1 MPIIY
6 ETMIA
11 ALCAV
16 VQSQPIGT
24 NRGLFSLLWMMVSGR
39 LLGSRGGV
47 FPALLA
53 LGLSSQAVRR
63 AWGAL
68 ACGKWTIEALL
79 RSWESYVHEETDW
92 QARRCGGYRVRALD
106 ITAFWRPK
114 LKGCVSKHFYHP
126 AGKAL
131 PGILV
136 GMAAS
141 IGCLGSQRV
150 PLPTHLL
157 SPPADE
163 SEAWLKQHLIEQ
175 VAEELAE
182 DEVAVLDAGFSLKA
196 LQEAQMPRYV
206 IRLPRNAVARRNQ
219 LPERAPDQKGRPRE
233 YGDIVRPL
241 ARCYRDKCLAA
252 TPCDHHESWD
262 YQGRQLHAEIWDE
275 LVRHDCAVDTDQD
288 TYRIVVITDPL
299 YLRPWVLAS
308 NLTVPAHVLH
318 ALFLQRWPIEQLPLA
333 AKHMIGAHR
342 QFVFSPRSRTRLP
355 QLALLAGAI
364 LTCLAALFPAIP
376 TGFWDRQPK
385 PTPGRLRRAL
395 HAMPFPDSSQLP
407 PRIRQKASV
416 TDHLPKGIEAHR
428 RSKPPD

>member
-6 ETMIA
+6 QTMIA
-11 ALCAV
+11 ALGAV
-16 VQSQPIGT
+16 VQLQPIGT
-24 NRGLFSLLWMMVSGR
+24 NWGLFTLLWMMVSGR
-39 LLGSRGGV
+39 LLESRGGV
-47 FPALLA
+47 FPGLLS
-53 LGLSSQAVRR
+53 LGLSSPAVRR
-63 AWGAL
+63 AWCAL
-68 ACGKWTIEALL
+68 ASGQWRMEALL
-79 RSWESYVHEETDW
+79 RQWQSYVYEETEW
-92 QARRCGGYRVRALD
+92 QAKAYSGYRVRALD

-163 SEAWLKQHLIEQ
+163 SEAWLKQHLMVQ
-175 VAEELAE
+175 VAEDLAE

-206 IRLPRNAVARRNQ
+206 IRLARNAVARRNQ
-219 LPERAPDQKGRPRE
+219 LPERVPDQKGRPRE
-233 YGDIVRPL
+233 YGDVVRPL
-241 ARCYRDKCLAA
+241 ARCYRDNYLPA
-252 TPCDHHESWD
+252 TPCDHHETWE
-262 YQGRQLHAEIWDE
+262 YQGRELHAQVWQN
-275 LVRHDCAVDTDQD
+275 LVRSDCIVDPEQA
-288 TYRIVVITDPL
+288 TYRVVVITDPL
-299 YLRPWVLAS
+299 YLRPWILAS
-308 NLTVPAHVLH
+308 NLTVSAQDLH

-333 AKHMIGAHR
+333 AKHMVGAHR
-342 QFVFSPRSRTRLP
+342 QFVFSLRSRTRLP

-364 LTCLAALFPAIP
+364 LTCVAALFPAIP

-395 HAMPFPDSSQLP
+395 NAMPFPDSSQLP